1 MNDLPFHFL
10 LFSITG
16 AVIVIVSA
24 MFSENS
30 DAAAW
35 RVVPKR
41 LLYFFFG
48 CSIVAAV
55 MLVLEHTLASAT

>member
-10 LFSITG
+10 LFAVTG

-24 MFSENS
+24 MFNEVT
-30 DAAAW
+30 DTAAL

-41 LLYFFFG
+41 ILYFFIG
-48 CSIVAAV
+48 CSVVAGV
-55 MLVLEHTLASAT
+55 MLLLEHTLASAT